1 MITIN
6 DNLFYDIQ
14 IAFPGRNGYS
24 VRNLKYMAKFSAT
37 YSDRKFV
44 QQVVAQIPRGHNI
57 VLLDKISDIDERKWY
72 IKKSVEKG
80 WSRNVLVHQIE
91 SNLYQR
97 QVLADKV
104 TNFENRLPSPQ
115 SELAIETMKEPY
127 VFYFMVLSS
136 ISNAFRISF
145 CVFVMA

>member
-1 MITIN
+1 
-6 DNLFYDIQ
+6 
-14 IAFPGRNGYS
+14 
-24 VRNLKYMAKFSAT
+24 MAKFSAT

-44 QQVVAQIPRGHNI
+44 QQIVAQIPRGHNI

-80 WSRNVLVHQIE
+80 WPRNVLVHQIE

-115 SELAIETMKEPY
+115 SELAIETMKDPY

>member
-24 VRNLKYMAKFSAT
+24 VRNLKYMAKFSAN

-91 SNLYQR
+91 SNVNYPPMNWQACWR
-97 QVLADKV
+97 PIQV
-104 TNFENRLPSPQ
+104 T
-115 SELAIETMKEPY
+115 
-127 VFYFMVLSS
+127 
-136 ISNAFRISF
+136 
-145 CVFVMA
+145 